1 MCRGSSFPTSAGVF
15 LTCLACLGGW
25 TRAGEPISRP
35 QMRQLPPSSV
45 AATARPPSQRE
56 LVDAREIVERRFRD
70 PLSRADS
77 AAGANAATAALLDA
91 AAGEEDRAVKWHLL
105 AEARRLGAAAGNAA
119 AVDRSIVLADAAFEF
134 DAVVEEH
141 RLLRGIP
148 LQALDPIRAAALAQV
163 AEGLAQRAEAD
174 GRPEVA
180 ADVWGLAI
188 RSWQRAGDTAAARRA
203 ASRAAAASPAPR

>member
-1 MCRGSSFPTSAGVF
+1 VF